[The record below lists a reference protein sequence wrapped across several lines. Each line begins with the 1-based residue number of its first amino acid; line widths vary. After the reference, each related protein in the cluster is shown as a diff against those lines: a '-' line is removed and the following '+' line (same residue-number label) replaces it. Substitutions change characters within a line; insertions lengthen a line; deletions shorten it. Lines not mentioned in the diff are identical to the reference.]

1 MWNVQRMT
9 TTGDAAKHDPQ
20 APFWRDPL
28 PALFVVLWSTGFIG
42 SKLGAPYSEP
52 FTFLAVRFALAA
64 LLMTGIGLV
73 FRVHWPNT
81 PRRFFHA
88 AVVGILIHG
97 TYLGG
102 VFWAID
108 NGLPAGISA
117 LVVSLQPL
125 VTSIAAKPMLGEKAS
140 PRQWAG
146 LILGFLGVALVVE
159 QKLDFA
165 AGIGAGLGDG
175 AGLIACFIG
184 MLAISA
190 GSLYQK
196 RFCAGESL
204 RGHQAIQLTAAAAL
218 MGVLSFSLETRELV
232 WSGEFIFAMAWLVCV
247 MSVGTFTLLYVLIR
261 RGAASQVSS
270 LFYLVPPVTS
280 IMAYF
285 LFDETLGPLALA
297 GMGITVVGVAL
308 ATRQPR
314 QQN

>member
-1 MWNVQRMT
+1 MASPGNAT
-9 TTGDAAKHDPQ
+9 KPDLHG
-20 APFWRDPL
+20 PFWRDPL

-52 FTFLAVRFALAA
+52 FTFLGIRFALAA
-64 LLMTGIGLV
+64 LLMTGIGLA
-73 FRVHWPNT
+73 FRVQWPNT
-81 PRRFFHA
+81 LLRISHA
-88 AVVGILIHG
+88 IVVGILIHG

-108 NGLPAGISA
+108 NGLSAGVSA
-117 LVVSLQPL
+117 LIVSLQPL
-125 VTSIAAKPMLGEKAS
+125 VTSIAAKPMLDEKATL
-140 PRQWAG
+140 RQWAG
-146 LILGFLGVALVVE
+146 LVLGFLGVALVVE
-159 QKLDFA
+159 QKLDFST
-165 AGIGAGLGDG
+165 GIGLDTAVGETLGDG

-196 RFCAGESL
+196 RFCVGESL
-204 RGHQAIQLTAAAAL
+204 RGHQAIQLTAAATL
-218 MGVLSFSLETRELV
+218 MGILSFSLESRELI
-232 WSGEFIFAMAWLVCV
+232 WSAEFVVAMAWLVCV

-270 LFYLVPPVTS
+270 LFYLVPPVTA

-285 LFDETLGPLALA
+285 LFDETLGPLALT

-308 ATRQPR
+308 ATRQAR
-314 QQN
+314 QPN